1 MSLGLAAWWLCS
13 LLLAP
18 LLLPLAWLTR
28 RRALCLPV
36 AGGEPQG
43 LVEGGG
49 GEPLRLLVL
58 GESPVAGVG
67 VARHSE
73 ALAAQLAACL
83 AQGLRRPVSW
93 QALGENGIRAE
104 QACQRLLPG
113 MPAQPVDILLLVFGV
128 NDTTHPGSLRRWL
141 AAMRQ
146 LAEQGEQQGALVA
159 ISAVPPLQHFSALPW
174 LLRQWLGWRG
184 WLLDR
189 GLRGLAQ
196 RHGWLHC
203 AVALGFSAD
212 YLARDGYHPSALGYR
227 QWARGL
233 APLLIERLR

>member
-28 RRALCLPV
+28 RRTLRLPV
-36 AGGEPQG
+36 ASGEPQG
-43 LVEGGG
+43 LAEGDG